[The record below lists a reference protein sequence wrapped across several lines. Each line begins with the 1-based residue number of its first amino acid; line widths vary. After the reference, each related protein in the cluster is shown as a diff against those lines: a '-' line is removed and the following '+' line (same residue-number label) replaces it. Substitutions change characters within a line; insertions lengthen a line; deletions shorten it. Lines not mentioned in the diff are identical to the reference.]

1 MNSQS
6 ENYNEQLH
14 LAENLITQQ
23 EEDQTNRDKFS
34 RLTKEEII
42 ETAESLIQTADVK
55 SAYESLLLLKEIY
68 EKQSA
73 DEKPALIQEWVA
85 AGNDAKDFVPANDE
99 LKAKLHDI
107 FNRFHKLREE
117 EKKRAEEEK
126 LANLKEKQA
135 ILEKIRALVDSEE
148 TENTL
153 SGLRDLMRSWKEVR
167 TIPKEFHDTLAS
179 EYRVLIEKYYDNLS
193 IFNELKDL
201 DREKNLEIKIELIK
215 KVEALKEESSM
226 RKAIGTLNKY
236 HEDWKNAGPVRREIS
251 EEIWLRFKAA
261 SDIIVD
267 RVKQQ
272 RAEIDAKRQQNLEK
286 KLLLVEKS
294 ETAITAMPENTAEWQ
309 KLGKELDG
317 YFEEWKKIGPVPS
330 QNNEEIWAR
339 FQGVRNTYYTAR
351 KVYFKDL
358 NKNKSENL
366 KLKVALC
373 EKAEALKD
381 SEEFMKTSDKFKE
394 IQEQWKKI
402 GPVPD
407 EHNQAVW
414 NRFRAA
420 FDAFFE
426 RRNVFFDERKKQ
438 ESGAVQAREAI
449 INMLQKIT
457 TEGAEITFEKL
468 KSIQSDW
475 NNAGFVSGKRFHSL
489 NNKYQKIIDPLFQ
502 KLREENK
509 LDRVKN
515 VKNYVDGIKD
525 SADGKSK
532 LKIEERKLK
541 DIIKKIE
548 DEIAT
553 IDNNKSFF
561 ALSKNADA
569 VLKQFDDKI
578 KKLNEQKDRLIAEL
592 NVYKQSQS

>member
-23 EEDQTNRDKFS
+23 EEDQSNRDKFS

-68 EKQSA
+68 EKHSA
-73 DEKPALIQEWVA
+73 DEKPAQIQEWVA

-117 EKKRAEEEK
+117 EKKRAELEK

-167 TIPKEFHDTLAS
+167 TIPKEYHDALAS

-201 DREKNLEIKIELIK
+201 DREKNLEIKIDLII
-215 KVEALKEESSM
+215 KVEALKEETSM

-236 HEDWKNAGPVRREIS
+236 HEDWKNTGPVRREIS
-251 EEIWLRFKAA
+251 EEIWMRFKAA

-294 ETAITAMPENTAEWQ
+294 ETAVTAMPENTAEWQ
-309 KLGKELDG
+309 KLGKELDS
-317 YFEEWKKIGPVPS
+317 YFEEWKKIGPVPT

-351 KVYFKDL
+351 KIYFKDL
-358 NKNKSENL
+358 NKNKAENL
-366 KLKVALC
+366 KLKEELC
-373 EKAEALKD
+373 QIAESLKD

-394 IQEQWKKI
+394 IQEKWKKI

-407 EHNQAVW
+407 EQNQAIW

-449 INMLQKIT
+449 INLLQKIT
-457 TEGAEITFEKL
+457 TEGSEITFDKL
-468 KSIQSDW
+468 KGIQADW

-509 LDRVKN
+509 MDRVKN

-578 KKLNEQKDRLIAEL
+578 KKLKEQKDRMLAEL